1 MCICISNA
9 KDYEDVFVYPSKVK
23 VGWPPATN
31 LFGCNIETDLING
44 FVIVAPWELSSW
56 EE

>member
-1 MCICISNA
+1 MCICISGVHNWH
-9 KDYEDVFVYPSKVK
+9 DVFVYPSKVK
-23 VGWPPATN
+23 VGWPPATS

-44 FVIVAPWELSSW
+44 FAIVSPWELSSW